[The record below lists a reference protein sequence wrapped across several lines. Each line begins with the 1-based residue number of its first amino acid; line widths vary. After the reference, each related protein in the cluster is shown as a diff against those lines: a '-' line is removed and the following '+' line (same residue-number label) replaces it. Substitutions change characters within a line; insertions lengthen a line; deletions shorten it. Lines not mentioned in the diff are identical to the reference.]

1 MLEPSL
7 THMPGEALESFVSRL
22 ASINGL
28 ATAHELCV
36 DLGVSFPM
44 ILSGNVDAVTYLADL
59 SGNAVAPLLHEALR
73 PEGKRFV
80 LRGQTLTKTGLIR
93 SRVRICPE
101 CLNEDRQRAS
111 SAIPEQV
118 AGYGRT
124 TWKAESLR
132 TCVRHDVVMV
142 DLPAGSL
149 ASARE
154 FVSTVASHL
163 SPDRA
168 GMPPVRRRAASVFE
182 RYLHGRL
189 EGHDGEC
196 WLDTLPFFAAARS
209 CEILGAVAVFG
220 RTPNL
225 NTLTTDDW
233 ARAGQEGFQIA
244 SNGLI
249 PIEGFMEDL
258 WKSYSGNRATP
269 SGPQAWFGRLHQW
282 LDSHLCHPEYQPI
295 REVIIRF
302 VAERTPF
309 NPNEIVCGCPVPY
322 RKVHSLRTAAIE
334 TKLGAKRLRRALD
347 HAGYLP
353 VGHEALTDHEVTFDA
368 PATREL
374 LRLLANSMSVSE
386 IAKAWDISW
395 TQTRELVRAGH
406 LRPIAPLVSGTE
418 SVLFNGEQIDAF
430 IKTLQD
436 GAVEVDGIPQG
447 ACNLGAVCHQAQ
459 CRLADVTGLIAA
471 GKLSWVGRRRGV
483 TGLRSI
489 VVNVDEVRGLL
500 RGPDLRGRTRR
511 HAQLVLR
518 ISNRTMNA
526 LIERGIIATTMQRHP
541 SVARDVIVIAPEQL
555 DQFAAR
561 YMRPTEVAAQLGV
574 PIRSLSAVLRGH
586 GIKPELATADFHA
599 PFYARASLDGIK
611 LGTWTSP
618 P

>member
-1 MLEPSL
+1 MLEPSVK
-7 THMPGEALESFVSRL
+7 HMPGEALESFVSRL

-28 ATAHELCV
+28 ATANELCV

-80 LRGQTLTKTGLIR
+80 LRGQTLTKTGLVR
-93 SRVRICPE
+93 SRIRICPE

-132 TCVRHDVVMV
+132 TCVQHDVVMV

-154 FVSTVASHL
+154 FVSVVAPHL
-163 SPDRA
+163 SQDRA
-168 GMPPVRRRAASVFE
+168 GMPPVRRRAASAFE

-189 EGHDGEC
+189 EGQDGDC

-233 ARAGQEGFQIA
+233 MRAGQEGFHIA

-249 PIEGFMEDL
+249 AIEGFMEHL
-258 WKSYSGNRATP
+258 WASYSGDRATP

-282 LDSHLCHPEYQPI
+282 LGSKLSEPEYQPI
-295 REVIIRF
+295 RDAIIRF
-302 VAERTPF
+302 VADRTPF
-309 NPNEIVCGCPVPY
+309 NPNELVCGCPVPY
-322 RKVHSLRTAAIE
+322 RRVHSLRTAAVE
-334 TKLGAKRLRRALD
+334 TKLSGKRLRRALD
-347 HAGYLP
+347 HAGHLP
-353 VGHEALTDHEVTFDA
+353 AGHEALTDHEVTFDA
-368 PATREL
+368 SATREL
-374 LRLLANSMSVSE
+374 LRLLASSMSVAE

-395 TQTRELVRAGH
+395 MQTRELIHAGH
-406 LRPIAPLVSGTE
+406 LRPIAPLVSGTT
-418 SVLFNGEQIDAF
+418 SVLFDGEEVDAF
-430 IKTLQD
+430 IKGLQD
-436 GAVEVDGIPQG
+436 GAVEVEGIPEG
-447 ACNLGAVCHQAQ
+447 YCNLGAVCHQAQ

-471 GKLSWVGRRRGV
+471 RKLSWVGRRRGV
-483 TGLRSI
+483 LGLRSI
-489 VVNVDEVRGLL
+489 IVNVDEVRGLL
-500 RGPDLRGRTRR
+500 RGPDLRGRMRR
-511 HAQLVLR
+511 HAQHALR

-526 LIERGIIATTMQRHP
+526 LIERGIIAATVQRHP
-541 SVARDVIVIAPEQL
+541 SVAKDVVVIAPEEL
-555 DQFAAR
+555 DRFAAR
-561 YMRPTEVAAQLGV
+561 YMRPTEVAARLGV
-574 PIRSLSAVLRGH
+574 TIRSLPEVLQEH
-586 GIKPELATADFHA
+586 GIEPVLATADFHA
-599 PFYARASLDGIK
+599 PFYARASLDAIK
-611 LGTWTSP
+611 
-618 P
+618 